1 MIKQITVKNYK
12 IVQDQALNITNL
24 NLLTGINST
33 GKSSFIQALLL
44 LRQSYEQSYLSG
56 RTKRIYLGEEGRSF
70 LVRPGNVADV
80 FNWNAQKNDSIAFH
94 ITDQQGAEYGFKSK
108 KYILNDADNLAF
120 AGTFTSPAN
129 ISDTPLFNDRFQ
141 YLGANRIE
149 PQERY
154 PVFVT
159 NTQKDLG
166 TDGRFALAYLEAYGQ
181 EDIAIDALRHRD
193 SKSKT
198 LKEQV
203 AKWLNLISADIDLS
217 VKKIGNSHI
226 ELNYSYF
233 NDQHVPTFN
242 IKPQNIGFGV
252 AYALP
257 IVVALL
263 AAKPGDLILIENPE
277 THLHPYGQAKLAE
290 LMALAAQNGVQLL
303 IETHSDHIVNGT
315 LVACK
320 RFEKDNTKGIDK
332 RNVSIYY
339 FERTGIN
346 SRVTQISVL
355 AGGKID
361 VEPNGFFDQIK
372 SDLEIIMGF

>member
-1 MIKQITVKNYK
+1 MIAQIIVKNYK

-44 LRQSYEQSYLSG
+44 LRQSYEQGYLNG
-56 RTKRIYLGEEGRSF
+56 KTKSIYLGEEGRNF

-80 FNWNAQKNDSIAFH
+80 FNWNAQKNDSIVFH
-94 ITDQQGAEYGFKSK
+94 ITDQQGAKYGFKSK
-108 KYILNDADNLAF
+108 KYNLINPLNLTF
-120 AGTFTSPAN
+120 AGTFTPPKD
-129 ISDTPLFNDRFQ
+129 ISDTALFNDRFQ

-166 TDGRFALAYLEAYGQ
+166 TDGRFAPAYLEAYGQ

-203 AKWLNLISADIDLS
+203 AKWLNLISTDIDLS
-217 VKKIGNSHI
+217 VKKVGNSHI
-226 ELNYSYF
+226 ELNYSYVD
-233 NDQHVPTFN
+233 NQLVPTSN
-242 IKPQNIGFGV
+242 IKPQNVGFGV
-252 AYALP
+252 TYALP

-332 RNVSIYY
+332 QNVSIYY
-339 FERTGIN
+339 FEREGI
-346 SRVTQISVL
+346 SSAVTQISVL

-361 VEPNGFFDQIK
+361 VEPNGFFDQHRQ
-372 SDLEIIMGF
+372 DLREIVRS